1 MKQEKIISNVN
12 EIYTQNFIVII
23 KGFRENNDVNELSY
37 DLEEVYEDNQT
48 LGDLMDYL
56 VENEKC
62 EIWDVP
68 YLTYLVL
75 NHPDKFYTYFYA

>member
-23 KGFRENNDVNELSY
+23 KGFRENNDVDELSY

-68 YLTYLVL
+68 YLTYLAL
-75 NHPDKFYTYFYA
+75 NHPDKFYTYFYS